1 MPKKCVL
8 ILLDGLGDRSYG
20 QLALQTPLQAAYTP
34 FMDKIA
40 AAGANGLYHAG
51 VLGQALPSENAH
63 FAMFGY
69 EAPEFPGRG
78 ALEAL
83 GSGIDIASD
92 DVAVLA
98 HFASLR
104 EENDCLLLVKNK
116 PKASH
121 TEVNLLIKAAADE
134 YSQDGVNIR
143 FEPTQ
148 GLRGILVLRG
158 KVAPFVTDTDPIT
171 DGLKVIDLKPWSD
184 YKNDPAVQN
193 TARVLKTYL
202 QKIYQRLK
210 KLPLNDTRLQKGLE
224 PINGM
229 VTQRAGQL
237 KPVTSFK
244 ERYGLRGL
252 SMASGIVYHGLS
264 AFIGLDFEKVN
275 DTNDPGKDIAERLSM
290 AGNALDNYDFIH
302 VHTKTPDEA
311 SHTKDPLAKKKVIES
326 LDRGI
331 GAAIGPLMDNPDVL
345 IILTADHSTPSS
357 GPLIHSGEPVPLAF
371 CGQGVRRDFVRQFD
385 EINTARGALGT
396 VRGKELLYLVLN
408 HLDRA
413 KLRGLMDTP
422 VDQPFWPGDYEP
434 FKLK

>member
-20 QLALQTPLQAAYTP
+20 QLADQTPLQAADTP

-40 AAGANGLYHAG
+40 ASGVNGLYHAG
-51 VLGQALPSENAH
+51 LLGQALPSENAH

-69 EAPEFPGRG
+69 EATEFPGRG

-83 GSGIDIASD
+83 GAGIDLASD

-98 HFASLR
+98 HFASLK
-104 EENDCLLLVKNK
+104 EENNCLLLEKGKPQASLDEVK
-116 PKASH
+116 
-121 TEVNLLIKAAADE
+121 LLIETAGE

-143 FEPTQ
+143 FIHTQ

-171 DGLKVIDLKPWSD
+171 DGFKVIDLKPWSD
-184 YKNDPAVQN
+184 FKNDPAVQD

-202 QKIYQRLK
+202 QKIYHNLK
-210 KLPLNDTRLQKGLE
+210 KHPLNHARLQKGLE

-237 KPVTSFK
+237 KTVASFK
-244 ERYGLRGL
+244 ERFGLRGL
-252 SMASGIVYHGLS
+252 SIASGIVYQGLS

-275 DTNDPGKDIAERLSM
+275 DTKDPGKDITKRLSL
-290 AGNALDNYDFIH
+290 AGNALVNYDFIH

-311 SHTKDPLAKKKVIES
+311 AHTKDPLTKKKVIES

-357 GPLIHSGEPVPLAF
+357 GPLIHSGEPVPLTF

-385 EINTARGALGT
+385 EINAAQGALGT
-396 VRGKELLYLVLN
+396 VRGKELMYLVLN
-408 HLDRA
+408 HLNRA
-413 KLRGLMDTP
+413 KLQGLMDTP
-422 VDQPFWPGDYEP
+422 VDQPFWPGDYEA
-434 FKLK
+434 FTLK